1 MFIQLDYMCE
11 KVITN
16 GTTTTCDPTG
26 VSYEPNAT
34 AISNLVSAFGGN
46 SHNITVHV
54 VPDDNNVILAQT
66 CVDKTSVSPPQYCP
80 FPGQPGVVSWKSGF
94 SALKSQPLNYPDETS
109 CQTQTPPGGTAGSR
123 ATLRSAFP
131 PWEEE

>member
-1 MFIQLDYMCE
+1 ALMDTWKKNQGYCDAGANRGLSTQGTCPLGTSDPSWVALPTVNTSPGQGQDVFVQLDYMCE

-80 FPGQPGVVSWKSGF
+80 FPG
-94 SALKSQPLNYPDETS
+94 
-109 CQTQTPPGGTAGSR
+109 
-123 ATLRSAFP
+123 
-131 PWEEE
+131 